1 MGKYR
6 ELVFNITLITIGSI
20 LFVWA
25 LYRCGIGID
34 WRVFLILLAF
44 AIILD
49 NIGIMYTDIKLS
61 LSPTIGITTFLIF
74 GTVGAATLMVSSVM
88 FDTIVVRKKIKNG
101 LLNGG
106 MFSIAYLVA
115 GWFYEFIGGKIG
127 IVSFSQVKYI
137 LSYVIISFLL
147 NNFILYYALKVQG
160 KILFKEYWN
169 ESVLLELGTYIVM
182 IPVSLLL
189 AYIYFKHSLLFFVLS
204 LTPLIFIAYAFRM
217 IRDLIKANKRLNA
230 IYEMVK
236 MINSKLELEQILD
249 TIIEVISQ
257 VVSVSA
263 AAIYLTD
270 SNGVAALVK
279 SIGNR
284 EGEEGF
290 KENYFKDEG
299 IIGKC
304 ISSNKTIA
312 IKDLKQDKRFLKE
325 QFLNNYGSVVVA
337 PLRFSGS
344 VIGCLMVLHVETNVF
359 DEDSVKIIE
368 IIVDQASVAIT
379 NAKRYYEV
387 TKKSITDPLTKTYN
401 RRYFNDALMENIMRA
416 DETSEPVS
424 LIMFDLD
431 NFKLIN
437 DTYGH
442 LVGDEVLKEVA
453 KRIKNNVRSDDIV
466 ARFGGEEFAVIL
478 PKLTAEQAYM
488 IAERIRNEVLSRP
501 IRTDKGDIYVT
512 ITGGVADY
520 PEKADSAEKLIS
532 HADRAL
538 YAGGKSKGRNKI
550 AIYEV

>member
-1 MGKYR
+1 MGKYK
-6 ELVFNITLITIGSI
+6 ELIFNITLITVGSI

-25 LYRCGIGID
+25 LYYCESGID
-34 WRVFLILLAF
+34 WRVFLILLVF

-49 NIGIMYTDIKLS
+49 NLGILYTDIKLS
-61 LSPTIGITTFLIF
+61 LSPTIGMITFLIF
-74 GTVGAATLMVSSVM
+74 GTVGAAALMIASVM
-88 FDTIVVRKKIKNG
+88 FDTIVIRKKVKNG
-101 LLNGG
+101 FLNGG
-106 MFSIAYLVA
+106 MLSITYLLA

-127 IVSFSQVKYI
+127 IISLSQVKYI
-137 LSYVIISFLL
+137 LSYVIVSFLL

-182 IPVSLLL
+182 IPVSLVL
-189 AYIYFKHSLLFFVLS
+189 AYIYFKYELLLFVLS

-236 MINSKLELEQILD
+236 MINSKLELEKILD
-249 TIIEVISQ
+249 TIMEVISQ
-257 VVSVSA
+257 VVSISA

-284 EGEEGF
+284 EGEGGF
-290 KENYFKDEG
+290 KKNYFKDEG

-325 QFLNNYGSVVVA
+325 QFLHNYGSVVVS
-337 PLRFSGS
+337 PLRSSGS
-344 VIGCLMVLHVETNVF
+344 AIGCLAVLHVDTNVF
-359 DEDSVKIIE
+359 DEDSVRIIE
-368 IIVDQASVAIT
+368 IIVDQASVAII

-416 DETSEPVS
+416 DENSEPVS

-442 LVGDEVLKEVA
+442 LIGDEVLKEVA

-478 PKLTAEQAYM
+478 PKLTAEQAYT
-488 IAERIRNEVLSRP
+488 IAERIRSEVSSKP
-501 IRTDKGDIYVT
+501 VKTEKGDIHIT

-520 PEKADSAEKLIS
+520 PRKADSAEKLIS

>member
-1 MGKYR
+1 
-6 ELVFNITLITIGSI
+6 
-20 LFVWA
+20 
-25 LYRCGIGID
+25 
-34 WRVFLILLAF
+34 
-44 AIILD
+44 
-49 NIGIMYTDIKLS
+49 
-61 LSPTIGITTFLIF
+61 
-74 GTVGAATLMVSSVM
+74 
-88 FDTIVVRKKIKNG
+88 
-101 LLNGG
+101 
-106 MFSIAYLVA
+106 
-115 GWFYEFIGGKIG
+115 
-127 IVSFSQVKYI
+127 
-137 LSYVIISFLL
+137 
-147 NNFILYYALKVQG
+147 
-160 KILFKEYWN
+160 
-169 ESVLLELGTYIVM
+169 
-182 IPVSLLL
+182 
-189 AYIYFKHSLLFFVLS
+189 
-204 LTPLIFIAYAFRM
+204 
-217 IRDLIKANKRLNA
+217 
-230 IYEMVK
+230 
-236 MINSKLELEQILD
+236 
-249 TIIEVISQ
+249 
-257 VVSVSA
+257 
-263 AAIYLTD
+263 
-270 SNGVAALVK
+270 
-279 SIGNR
+279 
-284 EGEEGF
+284 
-290 KENYFKDEG
+290 
-299 IIGKC
+299 

>member
-1 MGKYR
+1 MGKTK
-6 ELVFNITLITIGSI
+6 ELVFNVTLITAGSI

-25 LYRCGIGID
+25 LYCCGVGMD

-49 NIGIMYTDIKLS
+49 NLGIMYTDIKLS

-88 FDTIVVRKKIKNG
+88 FDTIVIRKKIKNG
-101 LLNGG
+101 LLNGA
-106 MFSIAYLVA
+106 MFSVAYLVA
-115 GWFYEFIGGKIG
+115 GWFYEFLGGEIGVI
-127 IVSFSQVKYI
+127 SFSQIKYI
-137 LSYVIISFLL
+137 LSYVIMSFLL
-147 NNFILYYALKVQG
+147 NNFIIYYALKAQG

-169 ESVLLELGTYIVM
+169 ESVVLELGTYVVM
-182 IPVSLLL
+182 IPLSLLL
-189 AYIYFKHSLLFFVLS
+189 AYIYFTHSFLFFVLS

-249 TIIEVISQ
+249 TIIEVISK
-257 VVSVSA
+257 VVSISA
-263 AAIYLTD
+263 AAIYLVDT
-270 SNGVAALVK
+270 NGMATLVK
-279 SIGNR
+279 SVGNK
-284 EGEEGF
+284 EGKEGF

-299 IIGKC
+299 LIGKC
-304 ISSNKTIA
+304 VSSNKTIV
-312 IKDLKQDKRFLKE
+312 IRDLKQDKRFVTE
-325 QFLNNYGSVVVA
+325 QFMSNYGSMVVA

-359 DEDSVKIIE
+359 DGDSVKVIE

-401 RRYFNDALMENIMRA
+401 RRYFNDVLMENIIKA
-416 DETSEPVS
+416 DETNEPVS

-431 NFKLIN
+431 NFKQIN

-442 LVGDEVLKEVA
+442 LIGDEVLKEVA
-453 KRIKNNVRSDDIV
+453 RRIKNNVRSDDIV
-466 ARFGGEEFAVIL
+466 ARFGGEEFTVIL
-478 PKLTAEQAYM
+478 PRLTAEQAYM
-488 IAERIRNEVLSRP
+488 IAERIRNEVSAKP
-501 IRTDKGDIYVT
+501 IKTEKGEIYVT

-520 PEKADSAEKLIS
+520 PRKADSAEKLIS

-550 AIYEV
+550 AIYEM